1 MQNED
6 ECAQW
11 LYELFEEKDH
21 VFDHFVRN
29 DSFAELGRPAFALKR
44 NRSDLFI
51 SIFFFL
57 LTGIPSVLWFVQF
70 LLVSSLFSKGVF
82 LLCGFVAYF
91 ILQWMINMSVIDEK
105 KLR

>member
-1 MQNED
+1 MENED

-11 LYELFEEKDH
+11 LYKLFEEKDRIY
-21 VFDHFVRN
+21 DHFVRN
-29 DSFAELGRPAFALKR
+29 DSFVGLGPPPFALKR

-70 LLVSSLFSKGVF
+70 LLFSSLFSKGVF
-82 LLCGFVAYF
+82 LLCAFVLYF
-91 ILQWMINMSVIDEK
+91 VLQWMINMSVIDEK
-105 KLR
+105 KTR